1 MAGIYIHIPFCK
13 KRCHYCD
20 FHKSLSLKDKGR
32 MIKAL
37 VKEMELENGFLE
49 SEPVKT
55 IYFGG
60 GTPSVLDY
68 DEIMIL
74 FEGLYKNFKISK
86 DTEITFEANPDDLT
100 KQYLKKLRQTKINRL
115 SIGLQSFSN
124 QDLRL
129 LNRRHESET
138 GINAVRDSK
147 NAGFKNISIDLIY
160 GIPGMSMETWE
171 SNLNIAFQM
180 GVNHISAYHL
190 TIEPNTVFSRYIREG
205 RIKIPEEDTGIEQ
218 FRILIQ
224 KTGENKFLQYE
235 ISNFCLEGF
244 FSKHNTNYW
253 KQVKYLGVGPSA
265 HSYNKEIRR
274 WNVADNKKYMD
285 SIRKNKIPFEKE
297 YLDNRKKYNEYI
309 LTSLRTMWGIDLKF
323 LEENY
328 SKEAMDYCTGLSKR
342 FIDYGMVV
350 KNMNNLILTDQ
361 GKLIADNITSELMM

>member
-20 FHKSLSLKDKGR
+20 FHKSLILKDKDR

-49 SEPVKT
+49 SEQVET

-86 DTEITFEANPDDLT
+86 DAEITFEANPDDLT
-100 KQYLKKLRQTKINRL
+100 KQYLKKLKQTRINRL

-138 GINAVRDSK
+138 GINAVYDSK
-147 NAGFKNISIDLIY
+147 NTGFENISIDMIY

-171 SNLNIAFQM
+171 NNLNIAFQM
-180 GVNHISAYHL
+180 EINHISAYHL
-190 TIEPNTVFSRYIREG
+190 TIEPNTVFSRYINEG
-205 RIKIPEEDTGIEQ
+205 RIKMPEEDIGIEQ
-218 FRILIQ
+218 FRVLIK
-224 KTGENKFLQYE
+224 KTEENKFLQYE
-235 ISNFCLEGF
+235 ISNFCIDGF

-253 KQVKYLGVGPSA
+253 KQVKYLGIGPSA

-274 WNVADNKKYMD
+274 WNIADNKKYMD
-285 SIRKNKIPFEKE
+285 IISKNKTLFEKE

-328 SKEAMDYCTGLSKR
+328 SKESMDYCMGLSKR
-342 FIDYGMVV
+342 FIDYGMIV
-350 KNMNNLILTDQ
+350 KNKNNLILTNQ

>member
-20 FHKSLSLKDKGR
+20 FHKSLNLKDKDR

-49 SEPVKT
+49 SEQVET

-68 DEIMIL
+68 DEIMII

-86 DTEITFEANPDDLT
+86 DAEITFEANPDDLT
-100 KQYLKKLRQTKINRL
+100 KQYLKKLKKTKINRL

-138 GINAVRDSK
+138 GINAVCDSK
-147 NAGFKNISIDLIY
+147 NEGFKNISIDLIY

-180 GVNHISAYHL
+180 GIDHISAYHL
-190 TIEPNTVFSRYIREG
+190 TIEPNTVFSRYIKEG
-205 RIKIPEEDTGIEQ
+205 RIKMPEEDTGIEQ
-218 FRILIQ
+218 FRVMI
-224 KTGENKFLQYE
+224 KKAGENKFLQYE
-235 ISNFCLEGF
+235 ISNFCKEGHIA
-244 FSKHNTNYW
+244 KHNTNYW
-253 KQVKYLGVGPSA
+253 LGGKYLGLGPSA
-265 HSYNKEIRR
+265 HSYNGVARQ
-274 WNVADNKKYMD
+274 WNIGHLKDYIEGYESNRPAT
-285 SIRKNKIPFEKE
+285 EKE
-297 YLDNRKKYNEYI
+297 VLTKSQAYNEYI
-309 LTSLRTMWGIDLKF
+309 MVSSSHEAKNSLPR
-323 LEENY
+323 
-328 SKEAMDYCTGLSKR
+328 S
-342 FIDYGMVV
+342 
-350 KNMNNLILTDQ
+350 
-361 GKLIADNITSELMM
+361 